1 MKDSFTCL
9 LVLNL
14 QEECREEYC
23 GARCVGLPPLE
34 QAMETML
41 KVEKKKTVPKAMA
54 KTKTAVAGG
63 GGARKLA
70 RRRG

>member
-41 KVEKKKTVPKAMA
+41 KVEKKKAMA